1 VSPRYE
7 FAISGEASRFLF
19 GSTDRIRKK
28 AEITFEFLARH
39 PFSSGD
45 FTETTPGGRV
55 LQVKLFDNVIVTFWV
70 DHAVREVRVIRFEVV
85 E

>member
-19 GSTDRIRKK
+19 GSSDRIRRR
-28 AEITFEFLARH
+28 AEVAFEFLAKH

-45 FTETTPGGRV
+45 FTETTPDGRV
-55 LQVKLFDNVIVTFWV
+55 LQVKLFDNMIVTFWV
-70 DHAVREVRVIRFEVV
+70 DHGVREVRVIRCEVV
-85 E
+85 D